1 MEFFFTPG
9 ERGDVEQ
16 LWSYDFDLPTGSRVY
31 ADKAYNDY
39 RVEDALAVAGVQLLP
54 MRKRNQKRQFV
65 PWVRYIQHYYRKRVE
80 TTNSCIVRLLPKSIH
95 AVTASGF
102 QLKVFLFI
110 LATSIK
116 SLPI

>member
-1 MEFFFTPG
+1 MQ
-9 ERGDVEQ
+9 RGDVEG
-16 LWSYDFDLPTGSRVY
+16 LWSCDFDLPAGARVY

-39 RVEDALAVAGVQLLP
+39 RVEDALAVAGVRLLP
-54 MRKRNQKRQFV
+54 MRKRNQKRQFP

-80 TTNSCIVRLLPKSIH
+80 TVNSCIDRLLPKSIH

-102 QLKVFLFI
+102 ELKVCLFI

-116 SLPI
+116 CLSI